1 MAAKILDGK
10 VLSAEIREQVSRR
23 VEALKQR
30 GVTPGLA
37 VILVGDDPASE
48 IYVRNKGKGCEETG
62 MLSRTVKM
70 DASVTQEALEAEID
84 RLNAD
89 PAIHGILVQ
98 LPLPRHLD
106 EQAALAKILPEKDVD
121 GFHLINAGRL
131 MTGSEGVIPCT
142 PKGALYMIRST
153 GEELSGKE
161 AVVIGRSNIVGK
173 PMAMLLMRE
182 NCTVTICHS
191 RTKNLAEHTRR
202 ADILVAAV
210 GKAGFVTADMVKPGA
225 IVIDVGINRVDGKV
239 CGDVD
244 FENVKEKA
252 GWITPVPGGVGK
264 MTIAMLLANTADAAE
279 RTLERE

>member
-1 MAAKILDGK
+1 MSARILDGK
-10 VLSAEIREQVSRR
+10 VLSAEIKEDVIRR
-23 VEALKQR
+23 VSALKEK

-62 MLSRTVKM
+62 MLSRTIRM
-70 DASVTQEALEAEID
+70 NAGTTQEELEAEIS
-84 RLNAD
+84 RLNDD
-89 PAIHGILVQ
+89 PSIHGILVQ
-98 LPLPRHLD
+98 LPLPRHLN
-106 EQAALAKILPEKDVD
+106 ERAALAKILPEKDVD
-121 GFHLINAGRL
+121 GFHLINAGHL
-131 MTGSEGVIPCT
+131 LDGTEGVRPCT

-153 GEELSGKE
+153 GLDLSGKE

-173 PMAMLLMRE
+173 PMAMMLLQE

-191 RTKNLAEHTRR
+191 RTVNLEEHTRR

-210 GKAGFVTADMVKPGA
+210 GRAGFVTADMVKPGA
-225 IVIDVGINRVDGKV
+225 VVIDVGINRVNGKV

-252 GWITPVPGGVGK
+252 GWITPVPGGVGR
-264 MTIAMLLANTADAAE
+264 MTIAMLLSNTVDAAE
-279 RTLERE
+279 RKSERE

>member
-70 DASVTQEALEAEID
+70 DASVTQEALETEID

-182 NCTVTICHS
+182 NCTVTVCHS

-279 RTLERE
+279 RTHAK

>member
-161 AVVIGRSNIVGK
+161 AVVIGRSNVVGK

-182 NCTVTICHS
+182 NCTVTVCHS

>member
-173 PMAMLLMRE
+173 PMAMLLMQE
-182 NCTVTICHS
+182 NCTVTVCHS